1 MSDNFAFCDDDSND
15 GSMLD
20 SSAATGTAVL
30 EPAEGAGAAIA
41 EWTGARCEK
50 CEARLVSDV
59 VSICR
64 RCGWYASL
72 GQFVE
77 VDPDWEI
84 DSEPESA
91 AAEIEAAPRPSH
103 LQVWLGLLPR
113 WSWAIIASVLFL
125 VIESVVARF
134 ATPADSWIRTTWS
147 LSQLTIGLLAAFGCH
162 IFNFL
167 IIVGDDADVGLLDL
181 LLKPLK
187 LWGRAIENLP
197 TRLWVVNAAV
207 SGLVAAA
214 LSLLVIGGIPYDRLW
229 DWGVKQPPK
238 QDLMAAVMNQ
248 VQQLDDGKGSDDLE
262 KSINDFAGK
271 EGDEQPAKPKVDP
284 PKPQQNADCV
294 ILGYVPDKDGRVA
307 TLVLGTASS
316 GQLVYAGNVAPKLA
330 DDEMKVLAESL
341 KSIES
346 NRPIIRLEY
355 EATWVQPK
363 YTCQVTFG
371 QRTKTGR
378 LRDIEW
384 SKLLGSIE
392 KR

>member
-1 MSDNFAFCDDDSND
+1 MSDNFAICDDDSND
-15 GSMLD
+15 GSLLD
-20 SSAATGTAVL
+20 SSVAGTAVL
-30 EPAEGAGAAIA
+30 EPGDGADAGIA

-64 RCGWYASL
+64 HCGWYASL

-77 VDPDWEI
+77 VDPEWEI
-84 DSEPESA
+84 DLEPEA
-91 AAEIEAAPRPSH
+91 AAEAEAAPRPSH

-113 WSWAIIASVLFL
+113 WSWVIIASVLFL
-125 VIESVVARF
+125 AMESVVVRF
-134 ATPADSWIRTTWS
+134 VTPADSWIRTTWS

-167 IIVGDDADVGLLDL
+167 IIVGDDAEVGLLDL

-187 LWGRAIENLP
+187 LWGRSIQNLP
-197 TRLWVVNAAV
+197 LRLWVVNAAV
-207 SGLVAAA
+207 SGLAAAA

-248 VQQLDDGKGSDDLE
+248 VQKLDDGKGSDDLE
-262 KSINDFAGK
+262 KSIGDFAGK
-271 EGDEQPAKPKVDP
+271 KGDELTDKPKVDP

-294 ILGYVPDKDGRVA
+294 ILGYVLDRDGRVA
-307 TLVLGTASS
+307 MLVLGTASS

-330 DDEMKVLAESL
+330 DDEMKGLAESL

-346 NRPIIRLEY
+346 GRPIIRIEY

-363 YTCQVTFG
+363 YTCRVSFG
-371 QRTKTGR
+371 QRTKSGR
-378 LRDIEW
+378 LHDIEW